1 MCFSNTEQ
9 QLGIHLQT
17 VRKSVFLWVETEVLL
32 LQKKRVRQTTQAR
45 FAISSFIVEDFGPF
59 RNNCGHF
66 FLKNTAFP
74 KSGSLSLL
82 AVRSRKVSVGL
93 AVWDSVC
100 LMTVSH
106 ENFSRS
112 TSVTFEKK
120 KRKRKTPQPY
130 FLKTTPE
137 RKHRRPLLYTGRL
150 V

>member
-32 LQKKRVRQTTQAR
+32 LQKKESDRQHKLASPSAASLLRILVLLEITVV
-45 FAISSFIVEDFGPF
+45 I
-59 RNNCGHF
+59 

>member
-1 MCFSNTEQ
+1 MCFSHTEK

-32 LQKKRVRQTTQAR
+32 LQKKESDRQHKLASPSAASLLRILVLLEITVV
-45 FAISSFIVEDFGPF
+45 I
-59 RNNCGHF
+59 F
-66 FLKNTAFP
+66 FKNTAFP

-130 FLKTTPE
+130 FLKTTAE

>member
-1 MCFSNTEQ
+1 MCFSHTEK

-32 LQKKRVRQTTQAR
+32 LQKKKESDRQHKPASPSAASLLRILVFLEITVV
-45 FAISSFIVEDFGPF
+45 I
-59 RNNCGHF
+59 

>member
-1 MCFSNTEQ
+1 MCFSHTEK

-32 LQKKRVRQTTQAR
+32 LQKKESDRQHKLASPSAASLLRILVLLEITVV
-45 FAISSFIVEDFGPF
+45 I
-59 RNNCGHF
+59 